1 MDRKAM
7 LVNFIQV
14 EILHGRNAKVE
25 DVEDLLSAGL
35 LDSLSI
41 LKLVAF
47 IEESFGIQVP
57 DEDLVYD
64 NFKSVSAM
72 VEYYNRVVSRVTH
85 LIHEQRLLTH
95 NGSNFWQALRTVS
108 L

>member
-7 LVNFIQV
+7 LVNYIQT
-14 EILHGRNAKVE
+14 EILHGRKVE
-25 DVEDLLSAGL
+25 VKEDEDLLSAGI

-41 LKLVAF
+41 LKLVVF

-64 NFKSVSAM
+64 NFKSINAM
-72 VEYYNRVVSRVTH
+72 AEYLQQH
-85 LIHEQRLLTH
+85 DQ
-95 NGSNFWQALRTVS
+95 
-108 L
+108 